1 MTPKKMIISLM
12 LGIAISAI
20 AFYLAFRNIRFDELG
35 AYLIAINYLW
45 IIPSVAAILFSFAFR
60 AWRWQII
67 LSSNHD
73 IKFWQAFHPLMI
85 GFMLNCILPGRVG
98 EVARPII
105 LQQKDSVPF
114 STGLATVATER
125 VFDTGLLL
133 ILFFAVLTMV
143 NIDPAIDIP
152 FGKYHLNKETLEAIG
167 SGMIKLS
174 LVLIIGIMIFSFS
187 KSRELIKR
195 TIIRIPSL
203 FFFAEADFKEKVK
216 EKLCFPLI
224 NIVENFA
231 SGFSLLKYPKKILI
245 CAGLSVIIWSS
256 AIFSYYIF
264 MFGCPDINLSFAE
277 ISAVL
282 VIICFFI
289 ALPSVPGYWGIW
301 EAGGVFA
308 LALFGVS
315 SKDAAAFTLA
325 NHAIQ
330 LFPVIIVG
338 FISAMLTGVSIWQ
351 ISYEKKE

>member
-1 MTPKKMIISLM
+1 MTPKKMIISLIM
-12 LGIAISAI
+12 GIAVSAI
-20 AFYLAFRNIRFDELG
+20 AFYLAFRNVPFNELSK
-35 AYLIAINYLW
+35 YLTSINYIW

-67 LSSNHD
+67 LSSNYD

-85 GFMLNCILPGRVG
+85 GFMLNCILPGRMG
-98 EVARPII
+98 EVARPVI
-105 LQQKDSVPF
+105 LQQKDNVPF

-125 VFDTGLLL
+125 VFDAGLL
-133 ILFFAVLTMV
+133 ILLFFIVLTMV
-143 NIDPAIDIP
+143 NIDSGINIP
-152 FGKYHLNKETLEAIG
+152 FGKYNLNKNTLEAIG

-174 LVLIIGIMIFSFS
+174 VFLIAGIVIFSFG
-187 KSRELIKR
+187 KSRELIK
-195 TIIRIPSL
+195 TAVMKIPSL
-203 FFFAEADFKEKVK
+203 FLFAGDALKEKIK
-216 EKLCFPLI
+216 EKFCIPII

-245 CAGLSVIIWSS
+245 CTGLSVIIWSS

-264 MFGCPDINLSFAE
+264 MFGCPDIRLSFTE

-338 FISAMLTGVSIWQ
+338 FISAMLTGVNIWQ
-351 ISYEKKE
+351 ISCEKKE